1 MKKYFLLSLLFHL
14 FSATIIIAQNFWET
28 SNNGLNANHIYSLSV
43 QSNNHIIAG
52 SLGKG
57 VFLSTDNGTNWNEI
71 NSGFPD
77 SSNVYS
83 LAVNSNDYI
92 FASTDE
98 GVFCSID
105 NGENWT
111 IKMPSTSTGAL
122 AIDSNNI
129 IFVDTDDGIYRS
141 SDNGEIWSKTNNGL
155 PQQFINFSFAIN
167 SKNYIFTGSGGAYQ
181 VYGVYRSTDSGD
193 NWNGINNGL
202 PSNIHAFSFAVNS
215 SDDIFM
221 GCENYGVFVSTDNGD
236 NWTEKNNGLPVNSAV
251 YTLAINSS
259 NQIFAGVWNNG
270 VYFSTDLGN
279 NWIQKNTGLTTNNV
293 RILTINPSGYIF
305 AGTYGKGIFKSV
317 NSTTSILGEG
327 VTPSMFMLNQNYPNP
342 FNPSTRISYSVPS
355 RSTVRIEVFNSLGQ
369 QVNALVNEEK
379 EAGSYEIE
387 FEARGLTTGVYFYQL
402 IAGEYRETKKM
413 ILLR

>member
-1 MKKYFLLSLLFHL
+1 MKKYFLLSLLFQL
-14 FSATIIIAQNFWET
+14 FSATIIIAQDFWET

-105 NGENWT
+105 NGENWA
-111 IKMPSTSTGAL
+111 IKMPNTSTGAL

-141 SDNGEIWSKTNNGL
+141 TDNGEIWSKTNNGL
-155 PQQFINFSFAIN
+155 PQHFINFSFAIN
-167 SKNYIFTGSGGAYQ
+167 SKNHIFTGSGGAYQ

-193 NWNGINNGL
+193 NWIEINNGL
-202 PSNIHAFSFAVNS
+202 PSDINTFSLAVNS
-215 SDDIFM
+215 YDDIFM
-221 GCENYGVFVSTDNGD
+221 GSENYGVFVSTDNGD

-259 NQIFAGVWNNG
+259 NQIFAGVWNKG
-270 VYFSTDLGN
+270 VYFSTDFGN
-279 NWIQKNTGLTTNNV
+279 NWAQINTGLTTNNV

-305 AGTYGKGIFKSV
+305 AGTYGKGIFKSI

-327 VTPSMFMLNQNYPNP
+327 ITPPMFILNQNYPNP
-342 FNPSTRISYSVPS
+342 FNPSTKVSYSIPYITKVK
-355 RSTVRIEVFNSLGQ
+355 VEIFNSLGQ
-369 QVNALVNEEK
+369 QVQTLVDEEK
-379 EAGSYEIE
+379 EAGSYSVE
-387 FEARGLTTGVYFYQL
+387 FDGEGLTSGVYFYQL
-402 IAGEYRETKKM
+402 SAGDFKLSKKM
-413 ILLR
+413 ILIR